1 MSGHRSVLNIHFV
14 FFSMCFL
21 HLCNSKTLNASR
33 PNRSTKDG
41 ICYESHT
48 TIEKVN
54 VCPMD
59 IETINRR
66 SNKKNCSRYQT
77 CDGHQLVYHCVMNGG
92 GPVEVCAPRRHI
104 TGRYCPYYEKG
115 LGRVIEDTRIRCI
128 KCPFRYQSD
137 EYFKIPECVPASVT
151 NEGSSE
157 QTSTISANII
167 ETRKRSSRTN
177 NGPSFSEG
185 QEKKDYNSIFKFE
198 GIEIVYGLKN
208 KSIASGENV
217 RNKEDGKKYTD
228 QSGTYINVLVV
239 VISICTGLGI
249 FLLAYCFR
257 KRLTTCCSI
266 HEDGLKHNNI
276 RENSLEPRF
285 NDQCHES
292 CEPMIIKKE
301 YASF

>member
-21 HLCNSKTLNASR
+21 PLCNSKTLNASR
-33 PNRSTKDG
+33 PNRSTEDG
-41 ICYESHT
+41 ICYESQT

-54 VCPMD
+54 VCPKD

-66 SNKKNCSRYQT
+66 SNTKNCSRYQT
-77 CDGHQLVYHCVMNGG
+77 CDGHELVYHCVMNGG

-104 TGRYCPYYEKG
+104 TGRFCPYYENG
-115 LGRVIEDTRIRCI
+115 LGRVIEDTRIQCI
-128 KCPFRYQSD
+128 KCPFQYQSD
-137 EYFKIPECVPASVT
+137 EYFKNSECVPASVT

-167 ETRKRSSRTN
+167 ETKKKSNSTN

-185 QEKKDYNSIFKFE
+185 QEIKDSNSIIQFE
-198 GIEIVYGLKN
+198 LIENVYRLKN
-208 KSIASGENV
+208 ESVASGENV
-217 RNKEDGKKYTD
+217 QNKEDGKKCTD
-228 QSGTYINVLVV
+228 QSVTCIVVPVV

-249 FLLAYCFR
+249 LLYYYFR
-257 KRLTTCCSI
+257 KRLTTFCTI

-276 RENSLEPRF
+276 RENSLEPQF
-285 NDQCHES
+285 NDQCHRS
-292 CEPMIIKKE
+292 CEPMLIKKE